1 MDSNHISR
9 WVHTRTHTY
18 THTHTLTHTHT
29 HTDRETHTHNTH
41 TQHTDTYTHTHT
53 HAHTPGPIQ
62 GVPVKE
68 IGIQD
73 GRELHRRRE
82 GLKSTYRYTD
92 SSTTRS
98 SGVAKPGPGKARPY
112 Q

>member
-1 MDSNHISR
+1 MGRPHYLDP
-9 WVHTRTHTY
+9 Y
-18 THTHTLTHTHT
+18 
-29 HTDRETHTHNTH
+29 
-41 TQHTDTYTHTHT
+41 T

-62 GVPVKE
+62 GVPVKV

-82 GLKSTYRYTD
+82 GLKSTYTN

-98 SGVAKPGPGKARPY
+98 SGVAKPGPGKAR